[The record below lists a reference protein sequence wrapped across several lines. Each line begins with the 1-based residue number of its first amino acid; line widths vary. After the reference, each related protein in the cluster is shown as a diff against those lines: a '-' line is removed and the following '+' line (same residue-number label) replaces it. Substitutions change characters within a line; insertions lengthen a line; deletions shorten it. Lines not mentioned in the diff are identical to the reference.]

1 MESNLNRD
9 SIQIFASS
17 DLAYD
22 QRVLKIARS
31 LHRLGFKVTVT
42 GRLLSDSAQ
51 MDLEGIAV
59 HRIRMIFVSGF
70 LFYVELNFRFFFRVL
85 TSSSGMLWA
94 VDLDTLPAV
103 CTGSFFSKRKVI
115 YDAHEHFVESPELVG
130 RPQVRKIWGLLA
142 RIFIPTVNTAI
153 TVNEVLA
160 EKMSSEYGV
169 SFQTL
174 RNMPPAN
181 FIGKSGPSKSKTI
194 WYQGAL
200 NKGRCL
206 EMLISSL
213 VYLPDYRVELA
224 GTGDLKDL
232 LVLLAEDK
240 GVSERVTFHGRLE
253 YDDMQRKAS
262 ACFLGFNLLEPLGQS
277 YYFSLANKFFDYI
290 QAGLPSINPAFPVY
304 EKYLGRYSVGECQ
317 SFKGPKDLAKWV
329 DELQSDASR
338 YEKYRGS
345 CAEAASD
352 WTWEKETEKLVT
364 IVESI

>member
-1 MESNLNRD
+1 MESNLKRD
-9 SIQIFASS
+9 RIQIFASS

-31 LHRLGFKVTVT
+31 LHRLGYKVTVT

-51 MDLEGIAV
+51 MDLEGIVV
-59 HRIRMIFVSGF
+59 HRIRMLFVTGF
-70 LFYVELNFRFFFRVL
+70 LFYAELNLRYFFRVV
-85 TSSSGMLWA
+85 TSSSGILWA

-130 RPQVRKIWGLLA
+130 RPLVRKIWGILA
-142 RIFIPTVNTAI
+142 RIFIPRVNITL
-153 TVNEVLA
+153 TVNEILA
-160 EKMSSEYGV
+160 DRMSVEYRV
-169 SFQTL
+169 PFQTL

-181 FIGKSGPSKSKTI
+181 FIGKSGPLKNKTI

-200 NKGRCL
+200 NQGRCL

-213 VYLPDYRVELA
+213 AFLPDYRVELA
-224 GTGDLKDL
+224 GSGDRKEL
-232 LVLLAEDK
+232 LVKLAEDE
-240 GVSERVTFHGRLE
+240 GVSDRVTFHGRLE
-253 YDDMQRKAS
+253 YNDMQKRSS

-290 QAGLPSINPAFPVY
+290 QAGLPSINPEFPVY
-304 EKYLGRYSVGECQ
+304 IKYLGIHSVGECQ
-317 SFKGPKDLAKWV
+317 NFAGPKDLAKWI
-329 DELQSDASR
+329 DELHSDVRR

-345 CAEAASD
+345 CVEAAND
-352 WTWEKETEKLVT
+352 WTWEKETEKLVA
-364 IVESI
+364 IVQSI